1 MTKEIQQIG
10 TTTGCHCHFTIR
22 KNGELIDP
30 LEIVKKEEFI

>member
-1 MTKEIQQIG
+1 MAKEIKQIG
-10 TTTGCHCHFTIR
+10 ATTGCHCHFTIR